1 MSDNRNVM
9 ERHGCI
15 VDGRTYDVLVVYD
28 PTGKFIDCKV
38 MSPGG
43 GHCLKGHD
51 RPLVACDRHSQA
63 EIDAAVAAH
72 YPGQETEEDRRERD

>member
-1 MSDNRNVM
+1 MSDTQNIM

-15 VDGRTYDVLVVYD
+15 VDGTIYDVLVVYS
-28 PTGKFIDCKV
+28 PSGAFLDCIV

-43 GHCLKGHD
+43 GHCIKGYD

-63 EIDAAVAAH
+63 EVDAAIATH
-72 YPGQETEEDRRERD
+72 YPGQETEEDREDRD